1 MADLLDAVARHLHE
15 RGLVSFDPDGVTGD
29 TFIETT
35 PSRPD
40 EAITLTVYG
49 GPESDSRLGWDEVSL
64 QVRTRGGP
72 DPRTSRARCAAIRDE
87 LHGLGPLE
95 LPGGVFLQ
103 LAVAIQAAP
112 SYMGQDSTGRHEHVC
127 NFRMDVRHPSAHRSA

>member
-1 MADLLDAVARHLHE
+1 MADLLDGIAQHLE
-15 RGLVSFDPDGVTGD
+15 AQGLLSYDPDGITGD

-40 EAITLTVYG
+40 AAITLTVYG

-64 QVRTRGGP
+64 QVRTRGGT
-72 DPRTSRARCAAIRDE
+72 DPRPSRAKCAAIRDH
-87 LHGLGPLE
+87 LHGLGPVT

-103 LAVAIQAAP
+103 LALAIQAAP
-112 SYMGQDSTGRHEHVC
+112 SYMGQDSNGRHEHVC
-127 NFRMDVRHPSAHRSA
+127 NFRVQVRNVSAHRV